1 MFKDSNS
8 LKLLGLFWKIITYFT
23 WHTTMLWK
31 IKNVYRTFLSDLLT
45 CDIFWCKGLNMAINV
60 ENKLL
65 GSKLFALLS
74 ISFHLRKAELTIQ
87 QNHAYKMKTAKA
99 CIIFK
104 FMFLSGHVRVSEW
117 IHSNSCLNVKQL
129 LAWSRHEIWSLSDC
143 NWTRT
148 PNHLVHKH
156 SAVWVRVSSS
166 KLGSSPVAVT

>member
-8 LKLLGLFWKIITYFT
+8 LKLLGFFWKIITYFT

-99 CIIFK
+99 CIIFE

-117 IHSNSCLNVKQL
+117 IHTLIVAWMSSNEFLDIQATIECAFTLK
-129 LAWSRHEIWSLSDC
+129 RICDMI
-143 NWTRT
+143 RT
-148 PNHLVHKH
+148 
-156 SAVWVRVSSS
+156 
-166 KLGSSPVAVT
+166 